1 MPLLLATALLAVTTQ
16 NGFDPSRLQAIP
28 LRMRQFVA
36 QGAVA
41 GTVVLVRRHGKTVL
55 FDSQGLARL
64 DTKQPMRNDT
74 IFQVMSMTKPV
85 TAIAV
90 VMCAEAGL
98 LNLDD
103 KIQKYLPRFVNPK
116 IRNEDGT
123 LEAARSAPT
132 IRQLLTHTAGF
143 GSNDPA
149 GLDDDGKRKLT
160 LGAYADLLANEPLVG
175 QPGERIRYS
184 GPGFSTLGRIVEV
197 VSGMPLEKF
206 EEEKI
211 FRPLGMKDTYFFAPK
226 EALPRIAYTYM
237 GDKGKLSPVEANPY
251 REGAKFANP
260 AGGLYST
267 ASDMARLLECVSE
280 GGELGGY
287 RLLSPA
293 GIDAMTAIQTGSL
306 QMDGSDS
313 QAFGLGFSVVKS
325 PVGQMSLK
333 PVGSFGHTGAFGTE
347 FWTDRKRGIVAVFM
361 VQSLDDGA
369 VRKTFNTMVNAAFVG
384 P

>member
-1 MPLLLATALLAVTTQ
+1 
-16 NGFDPSRLQAIP
+16 
-28 LRMRQFVA
+28 MR
-36 QGAVA
+36 
-41 GTVVLVRRHGKTVL
+41 T
-55 FDSQGLARL
+55 
-64 DTKQPMRNDT
+64 DT

-90 VMCAEAGL
+90 VMCAESGL

-103 KIQKYLPRFVNPK
+103 RIEKYLPRFRNLK
-116 IRNEDGT
+116 IRREDGT
-123 LEAARSAPT
+123 LVSANSAPT

-160 LGAYADLLANEPLVG
+160 LSAYAELLAEEPLVG

-197 VSGMPLEKF
+197 ASGMPLEKF
-206 EEEKI
+206 EEERI

-226 EALPRIAYTYM
+226 EAYPRIAYTYM
-237 GDKGKLSPVEANPY
+237 PDKGKLSPVEANPY

-267 ASDMARLLECVSE
+267 AADMATLLECISE
-280 GGELGGY
+280 GGSLRGY

-293 GIDAMTAIQTGSL
+293 GIDAMTAIQTGAL
-306 QMDGSDS
+306 QMDGSDA

-347 FWTDRKRGIVAVFM
+347 FWTDRKRGIVAVYM
-361 VQSLDDGA
+361 EQGLDDGA